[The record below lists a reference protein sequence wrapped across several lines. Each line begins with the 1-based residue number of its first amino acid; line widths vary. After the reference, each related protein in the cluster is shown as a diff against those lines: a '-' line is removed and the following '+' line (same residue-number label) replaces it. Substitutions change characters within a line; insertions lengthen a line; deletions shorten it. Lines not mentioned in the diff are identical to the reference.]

1 MNVRRMNENDVEEV
15 ASAHLRAFKGYLNAS
30 IGSNYVRQFLRWFI
44 NSPIGISLVLESDG
58 KLIGYVVGAK
68 LGYNKELNKSL
79 FKTGVIS
86 IVTHPGVLFHTHF
99 IRNVRNRLKSLF
111 SKSTKSEGTYVEPAG
126 SGVSLVGIA
135 IDPNSAKKGGGSL
148 LINAFEKESIEAG
161 YNYMRLSV
169 YEVNESALNLYKR
182 NGWQLLSNESPVLYY
197 YKKIG

>member
-1 MNVRRMNENDVEEV
+1 MTDNDVEEV
-15 ASAHLRAFKGYLNAS
+15 AGAHLRAFKGYLNAS
-30 IGSNYVRQFLRWFI
+30 IGRNYVRQFLRWFI

-68 LGYNKELNKSL
+68 LGYNKKLNKSL
-79 FKTGVIS
+79 FKTGIIS

-99 IRNVRNRLKSLF
+99 IRNVWNRLKSIF
-111 SKSTKSEGTYVEPAG
+111 NRGTKSEGTYIEPAG

-135 IDPNSAKKGGGSL
+135 IDPQSSKKGGGSL
-148 LINAFEKESIEAG
+148 LISAFEKESIKVG

-169 YEVNESALNLYKR
+169 YDINESALKLYKR

-197 YKKIG
+197 YKMIG

>member
-1 MNVRRMNENDVEEV
+1 MTESDVEEV
-15 ASAHLRAFKGYLNAS
+15 SGAHLRAFKGYLNAS
-30 IGSNYVRQFLRWFI
+30 IGRKYVRQFLRWFI
-44 NSPIGISLVLESDG
+44 NSPIGISLILESEG

-79 FKTGVIS
+79 FKTGIIS

-111 SKSTKSEGTYVEPAG
+111 SKSTKSEGTYIEPAG

-135 IDPNSAKKGGGSL
+135 IDPLSSKKGGGSL

-169 YEVNESALNLYKR
+169 YEVNESALKLYKR
-182 NGWQLLSNESPVLYY
+182 IGWQLLSNESPVLYY
-197 YKKIG
+197 YKKLD

>member
-1 MNVRRMNENDVEEV
+1 MTENDVEEV
-15 ASAHLRAFKGYLNAS
+15 AGAHLRAFKGYLNAS
-30 IGSNYVRQFLRWFI
+30 IGRKYVRQFLRWFI
-44 NSPIGISLVLESDG
+44 NSPIGISLVLESEG

-79 FKTGVIS
+79 FKTGIIS

-111 SKSTKSEGTYVEPAG
+111 SKSTKSEGIYVEPAG

-135 IDPNSAKKGGGSL
+135 IDPLSSKKGGGSL

-169 YEVNESALNLYKR
+169 YEVNESALNLYKK

-197 YKKIG
+197 YKMIS